1 MNNLHKIET
10 LATQIIVEEFSDKFV
25 HTNFDFHKRLQ
36 DWIDTICEA
45 EPLAENE
52 KIQCKSAAWLVYT
65 GFRDIDNF
73 GEIENA
79 PDLFEKCIPFSLTI
93 SKEILNAVGVDESE
107 KEVVL
112 SLIESSSLKYP
123 KELTPVQ
130 KVFKDA
136 LRADLTSKNGYK
148 HIKVLYQQFLLVDAI
163 TLGKSGWFDMSLE
176 FLSNFKYMSE
186 YGKSVLQPK
195 LEILI
200 GKVEKESKKLQKQRD
215 FALKRELSISDSE
228 LKQLKKNLTNS
239 KGRDDRGI
247 QTMFRSTS
255 KNHYTL
261 NRMVD
266 GKASIMISVNAI
278 ILSLII
284 GGAFQSQGIEAEFS
298 MDLLPNICMLI
309 TAIFSIIFAVVSILP
324 DNTHG
329 KFTKEDIMDKRGNLL
344 FFGNFHN
351 MNFADYE
358 WGILEM
364 LSDQEYLYS
373 TMIRDIYYLG
383 KTLQKKYWAIRISLY
398 VFIVGLIISSVLF
411 LLAIVL

>member
-1 MNNLHKIET
+1 MDKLQKIET

-25 HTNFDFHKRLQ
+25 YHNFEYHKRLII
-36 DWIDTICEA
+36 WIETICEA
-45 EPLAENE
+45 EPLSE
-52 KIQCKSAAWLVYT
+52 KEKNQCIMAGWLVYS
-65 GFRDIDNF
+65 GFRDFEKF
-73 GEIENA
+73 GAVENA
-79 PDLFEKCIPFSLTI
+79 PDLFDKVVPFSTSI
-93 SKEILNAVGVDESE
+93 AKEILSAVGVEETDREI
-107 KEVVL
+107 VL
-112 SLIESSSLKYP
+112 NLIESSSLQYDKP
-123 KELTPVQ
+123 LSPIQ

-136 LRADLTSKNGYK
+136 LRAEITSNDGYK
-148 HIKVLYQQFLLVDAI
+148 FIKTLYQEFLLVDAL
-163 TLGKSGWFDMSLE
+163 TLGKSGWFEMSLQ
-176 FLSNFKYMSE
+176 FLNNFQFFSN
-186 YGKSVLQPK
+186 YGENELQPK
-195 LEILI
+195 LEGLI
-200 GKVEKESKKLQKQRD
+200 QKIEKESKKLQKQRD
-215 FALKRELSISDSE
+215 FALKRELDISDAE
-228 LKQLKKNLTNS
+228 LKQLKKNLGNS

-284 GGAFQSQGIEAEFS
+284 GGAFQSQGMEAEFS
-298 MDLLPNICMLI
+298 MDLLPNISMLI
-309 TAIFSIIFAVVSILP
+309 TAIFSIIFAVISILP

-329 KFTKEDIMDKRGNLL
+329 KFTKEEIMDKQGNLL

-351 MNFADYE
+351 MKFTDYE

-373 TMIRDIYYLG
+373 TMIKDIYYLG

-398 VFIVGLIISSVLF
+398 IFIIGLIISSSLF
-411 LLAIVL
+411 LIAIVF